1 VAPELVELDEEDALY
16 ARGFAQVLDDR
27 PRPQLDTTR
36 PPTIG
41 SSFMS
46 PVAWLP
52 IVAELCA
59 LDPPVWVFGGIA
71 EEALLEGSV
80 TREHGDID
88 LLVDRDA
95 LSRHVAGFEAIGYPS
110 LQTYFEVVSGQPL
123 VLGAERDGVP
133 LEVGIYDEMEPGV
146 ASFVLPTEEGL
157 TRFILPDDTL
167 KHPVIEIDGTAVR
180 TVSPLAL
187 YHLREAF
194 ILTGVFGPPRDKDAA
209 IQARL
214 KDTFLSD
221 ATEDVLRLR
230 TVSA

>member
-1 VAPELVELDEEDALY
+1 
-16 ARGFAQVLDDR
+16 
-27 PRPQLDTTR
+27 
-36 PPTIG
+36 
-41 SSFMS
+41 MS
-46 PVAWLP
+46 PIGWLP

-88 LLVDRDA
+88 LLVNRKA
-95 LSRHVAGFEAIGYPS
+95 LSRHVTGFEAIGYPS
-110 LQTYFEVVSGQPL
+110 PQTYFEVVPGQPL
-123 VLGAERDGVP
+123 VLGAERDGRP
-133 LEVGIYDEMEPGV
+133 LEIGVFDELEPGV

-157 TRFILPDDTL
+157 RRFILPEDTL
-167 KHPVIEIDGTAVR
+167 NHHVTEIDGTSVR

-194 ILTGVFGPPRDKDAA
+194 ILTGVFGPPRAKDVA

-214 KDTFLSD
+214 RGELLSG
-221 ATEDVLRLR
+221 ATENELRLR
-230 TVSA
+230 TVAA